1 MEQGCRARPVCPP
14 WGTSAVPRTF
24 RVIFC
29 HILSGCDNRVQP
41 TPGDSRP
48 LGRVQDSQL
57 PPPILLAALDPY
69 FIHNGKERAK
79 GWGLGS
85 KWLLCNFGG
94 EDVSCHPPHP
104 PPFAP
109 PLRGGAL
116 QSFPGKRVWRA
127 EEGASSRTWASETP
141 RSTCANIPV
150 QIHVAHFSI
159 ISPDLNIS
167 QGNNLA
173 VVRNPAVAPK

>member
-116 QSFPGKRVWRA
+116 QSFPGVCGGLRKEPAPGHGLQKHHGQRVQTSLCKYTSPTSR
-127 EEGASSRTWASETP
+127 SSP
-141 RSTCANIPV
+141 PI
-150 QIHVAHFSI
+150 
-159 ISPDLNIS
+159 
-167 QGNNLA
+167 
-173 VVRNPAVAPK
+173 